1 MAAQLDLSTQIMDQ
15 LLRDQNTLAKQMDTT
30 GKTVSNLAQQFS
42 SSTQAPY
49 GRQRVFPADSSSSGE
64 PPANP
69 SFPAAAHR
77 HAVPKM
83 SFPKFTGANP
93 TIWRDKCLDY
103 FHIFNIPETLWTPT
117 AAMNMDDNA
126 AKWLQVHKLKYGLG
140 TWSEFIAAVDSHF
153 GSYAYRDALN
163 DLIALEQEDSL
174 EEYIAT
180 FTDLQYQASMHN
192 LGLDEI
198 FFVTHFVKGLKL
210 DIRVS
215 VQSQAPETVKRAV
228 MLAKIQQQLLDSKKL
243 YKPKSFNGLKSQG
256 TMSKSDSRSSS
267 SSSSLWKERQL
278 RDYRKA
284 NGLCMYCGDKFDKMH
299 ATTCTKRPQAQ
310 VHALAINDLDQALTE
325 EVLTQ
330 LAVEDSLQ
338 EEFEQLS
345 LNALAGTASGE
356 VMRLRAT
363 VKNKVM
369 LILLDSG
376 SSHSFVNSSFLSIVG
391 ITPVPVSSKK
401 VKLANG
407 QILVSA
413 AMAPDME
420 WWCQGHTFR
429 TDLQVLELGAYDAI
443 LGYDWLKQHSPMTC
457 QWEQH
462 TVEFMEQGKLVTLKG
477 VPPTPLTLSAVQ
489 ADSFVKW
496 HKGNDIWA
504 LAMVELET
512 PAPSPPSPEIQSLLH
527 EFDDVFAKPATL
539 PPQRV
544 YDHTIPL
551 LPHTTPVN
559 SRPYRY
565 SPVHKDEIERQV
577 KEMLTAGL
585 ITHSTSPFAS
595 PVLLVMK
602 KDGTWRFVVDYRKLN
617 DLTVKNRFPLPIIEE
632 ILDELHGAKY
642 FTKLDMTA
650 GYHQIRMLTE
660 DEYKTAFKTHH
671 GHFQFRVMPFGLTN
685 APATFQCL
693 MNEVLQ
699 PFLRQFVLVFLD
711 DILIYSSS
719 MAEHLLHLRE
729 VLSQLR
735 AHQFYLKHSKCS
747 FSQTVRPE
755 PTGLCTPHICEED
768 SGYPQGRKKP
778 DSN

>member
-1 MAAQLDLSTQIMDQ
+1 MASSTQREDERWDQMTESIDLLFARMGGVERVQSQMAAQLDLSTQIMDQ

-30 GKTVSNLAQQFS
+30 GKTVSNLIQQFS

-64 PPANP
+64 PPVNP
-69 SFPAAAHR
+69 SFPAATHR

-126 AKWLQVHKLKYGLG
+126 AKWLQVHKLKYGLR
-140 TWSEFIAAVDSHF
+140 TWFEFVANVESHF

-243 YKPKSFNGLKSQG
+243 YKPKSSNGLKSQG

-267 SSSSLWKERQL
+267 SSGSLWKERQL

-376 SSHSFVNSSFLSIVG
+376 SSHSFVNSSFLSTVG

-413 AMAPDME
+413 AIAPDME

-527 EFDDVFAKPATL
+527 EFDDVFAKSATL
-539 PPQRV
+539 PP
-544 YDHTIPL
+544 
-551 LPHTTPVN
+551 
-559 SRPYRY
+559 
-565 SPVHKDEIERQV
+565 
-577 KEMLTAGL
+577 
-585 ITHSTSPFAS
+585 
-595 PVLLVMK
+595 
-602 KDGTWRFVVDYRKLN
+602 
-617 DLTVKNRFPLPIIEE
+617 
-632 ILDELHGAKY
+632 
-642 FTKLDMTA
+642 
-650 GYHQIRMLTE
+650 
-660 DEYKTAFKTHH
+660 
-671 GHFQFRVMPFGLTN
+671 
-685 APATFQCL
+685 
-693 MNEVLQ
+693 
-699 PFLRQFVLVFLD
+699 
-711 DILIYSSS
+711 
-719 MAEHLLHLRE
+719 
-729 VLSQLR
+729 
-735 AHQFYLKHSKCS
+735 
-747 FSQTVRPE
+747 
-755 PTGLCTPHICEED
+755 
-768 SGYPQGRKKP
+768 
-778 DSN
+778 